1 MNHDPVAGQKGG
13 EWEQAL
19 FILKA
24 LQRETLGFRIVGSC
38 SQRVEFWN
46 FVFQETLKKDGVYWE
61 IIGVFHKPSI
71 PTFMKHLKKIH
82 EYPIIIHGKNTFIY
96 R

>member
-1 MNHDPVAGQKGG
+1 MGTSSIYPESPAERDTGISNCRI
-13 EWEQAL
+13 L
-19 FILKA
+19 FP
-24 LQRETLGFRIVGSC
+24 TS
-38 SQRVEFWN
+38 RVLEFC
-46 FVFQETLKKDGVYWE
+46 VSLKKDGVYWE